1 MQESKKKKLLILL
14 SIPLVLLVLC
24 IGTSIG
30 SSNINIWDTIS
41 IVGNKIF
48 GFSLRASIKP
58 EDVAII
64 WVIRLPR
71 VLLAFGVGASL
82 AVSGA

>member
-1 MQESKKKKLLILL
+1 MQEYKKRKLLILL
-14 SIPLVLLVLC
+14 AIPLVILVLC

-48 GFSLRASIKP
+48 
-58 EDVAII
+58 
-64 WVIRLPR
+64 
-71 VLLAFGVGASL
+71 
-82 AVSGA
+82 